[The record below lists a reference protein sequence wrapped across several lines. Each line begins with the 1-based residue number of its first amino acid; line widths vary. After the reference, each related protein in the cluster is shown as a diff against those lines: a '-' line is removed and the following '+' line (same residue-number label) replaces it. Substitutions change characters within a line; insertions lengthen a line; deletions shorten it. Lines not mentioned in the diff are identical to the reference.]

1 MGFREALVEE
11 MEREKQQV
19 SGKTFV
25 RLCRHRYRVR
35 VNKHRCP

>member
-19 SGKTFV
+19 SALHTGIHFNDAV
-25 RLCRHRYRVR
+25 RMQS
-35 VNKHRCP
+35 